1 MAIIYTYPTK
11 ATPVLADLV
20 LITDTES
27 TNPSNQTKTIALSS
41 IKDTI
46 DVVDSIVAG
55 SGITVSGA
63 TGAVT
68 ITNAGVKSLVSAN
81 EAIVASSSGAG
92 GTGAL
97 TITSTPYTGDTNIG
111 HVPSGSGGSST
122 AFLNGAGDWATPTNT
137 TYTAGDGLD
146 LTGTTFSTDLKA
158 NGGLVIESTELALD
172 LGASSIT
179 GVLAASNG
187 GVGTGTQ
194 NAIAFWN
201 TTTAL
206 GSSIITQPSANQIN
220 IAANANS
227 TAATLQIP
235 TSTASGPNASL
246 GGVSLTGG
254 VYNVSQPNISP
265 AATTGIIQ
273 FGSQLNGQVFD
284 FRNNKIAFDSDAT
297 NTYIKSDSVNPE
309 SLQIHADQEI
319 QLNPDQYLVYN
330 HDAAAPTNADDSGN
344 VGSIAWDQ
352 NYLYICIEDD
362 VWKRVALSSW

>member
-1 MAIIYTYPTK
+1 MAIIYTYPEKTE
-11 ATPVLADLV
+11 PVLADLV

-27 TNPSNQTKTIALSS
+27 ANPSNQTKTITLSS
-41 IKDTI
+41 IKETI
-46 DVVDSIVAG
+46 NVVDSIVAG

-97 TITSTPYTGDTNIG
+97 TITSTAYTGSANIG
-111 HVPSGSGGSST
+111 HVPTGGSNT
-122 AFLNGAGDWATPTNT
+122 TFLRGDGTWVVPTNT
-137 TYTAGDGLD
+137 TDITLTT
-146 LTGTTFSTDLKA
+146 TGTSGAATW
-158 NGGLVIESTELALD
+158 NGTILNIPQYS
-172 LGASSIT
+172 
-179 GVLAASNG
+179 G
-187 GVGTGTQ
+187 GPGTGTQ

-265 AATTGIIQ
+265 TASTGIIQ

-297 NTYIKSDSVNPE
+297 NTYIKSDSVTPE
-309 SLQIHADQEI
+309 SLQVHADQEI

-330 HDAAAPTNADDSGN
+330 HGAAAPTNADDSGN